1 MKKYPID
8 KDFEMLS
15 KFTVPFDKN
24 LFGISNFFLE
34 LMSKKM
40 KFDKSLNI
48 EKRKIKSYDGEE
60 IDVYIMEPKGCK
72 EILPCLVFLH
82 GGGFAFKGSW
92 NQYELAR
99 KFALEVPCKVVF
111 VDYRVAPKNPFPTP
125 MEDCYFAFQYALEN
139 CEQSGI
145 DASKIAVYGDSAG
158 GNLAASLCFLLRD
171 RLHISPCFQM
181 LVYPVIDRRQQ
192 TNSMK
197 KYSDTP
203 IWNSKL
209 NDKMWKYYLGDK
221 LISHIE
227 YVSPIEAENFEEIP
241 DAYIETAEF
250 DCLHDEGVQY
260 AETLKSHGCNVEL
273 NQTNGT
279 IHGFDMD
286 LKSEITKKWIKHRVD
301 VLKEIF
307 KE

>member
-1 MKKYPID
+1 
-8 KDFEMLS
+8 
-15 KFTVPFDKN
+15 
-24 LFGISNFFLE
+24 
-34 LMSKKM
+34 
-40 KFDKSLNI
+40 
-48 EKRKIKSYDGEE
+48 
-60 IDVYIMEPKGCK
+60 
-72 EILPCLVFLH
+72 
-82 GGGFAFKGSW
+82 
-92 NQYELAR
+92 
-99 KFALEVPCKVVF
+99 
-111 VDYRVAPKNPFPTP
+111 
-125 MEDCYFAFQYALEN
+125 
-139 CEQSGI
+139 
-145 DASKIAVYGDSAG
+145 
-158 GNLAASLCFLLRD
+158 
-171 RLHISPCFQM
+171 M